1 MHNLKVKLW
10 ECYGGPVV
18 KALHVPWR
26 GPGFEHSLLGE
37 IRSYKACG
45 TAKNKYSKLNYNNE
59 YAGKDYAPI

>member
-1 MHNLKVKLW
+1 MVKD
-10 ECYGGPVV
+10 
-18 KALHVPWR
+18 LHFPCR

-45 TAKNKYSKLNYNNE
+45 AAKMKYKHNKLNYNNE

>member
-1 MHNLKVKLW
+1 MVFQWLRPCISQV
-10 ECYGGPVV
+10 
-18 KALHVPWR
+18 R

-45 TAKNKYSKLNYNNE
+45 TAKNRYKHNKLNYNNE